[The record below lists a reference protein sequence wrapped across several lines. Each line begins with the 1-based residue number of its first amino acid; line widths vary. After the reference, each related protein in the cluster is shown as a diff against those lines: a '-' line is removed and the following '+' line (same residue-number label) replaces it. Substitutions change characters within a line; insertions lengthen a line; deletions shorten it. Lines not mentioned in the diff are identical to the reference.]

1 MNTNTTICELILTN
15 RGQTK
20 INVDGYLM
28 VKDKNRS
35 NSYYWCC
42 ERRDTLKCNGRAT
55 TRLIDDNI
63 IFEIPLTIIMQQK
76 RVESAL

>member
-15 RGQTK
+15 RGQT

-35 NSYYWCC
+35 NSYYVVKD
-42 ERRDTLKCNGRAT
+42 ETHLHAN
-55 TRLIDDNI
+55 N
-63 IFEIPLTIIMQQK
+63 
-76 RVESAL
+76 